1 MELQFGRT
9 GHFEK
14 EYLRVDLEFKVLCLR
29 YVITFLQNSNSF
41 VFLGWGISYLQL
53 WKTKSV

>member
-9 GHFEK
+9 GHFEL

-41 VFLGWGISYLQL
+41 VFLGWGISYLQP